1 MGEVTTRKEV
11 YETEE
16 NVLNET
22 KETEK
27 REETEINEGF
37 GGVESKSFPFAW
49 RQRQSVS
56 SLGTLRK
63 TPPSSNN
70 APCW

>member
-1 MGEVTTRKEV
+1 MGGSYDKKIGLWNGR
-11 YETEE
+11 

-37 GGVESKSFPFAW
+37 GGVESKSFSFAW

-56 SLGTLRK
+56 SLGTLWK
-63 TPPSSNN
+63 TPPYSNTV
-70 APCW
+70 PCW